1 MTAGIALVAHGSRD
15 AGWAAPFERLAARV
29 RSERPEALVALAY
42 LELAPPTLEE
52 AVAALVA
59 QGAREIAVVP
69 LFLAPGGHVRRD
81 LPAMVD
87 ALRAR
92 HPAARFRVLP
102 AIGEADAI
110 TGAIAAWI
118 AAETRPRGSPGAG
131 DSATI
136 RRR

>member
-1 MTAGIALVAHGSRD
+1 VSAGIVLFAHGSRD

-29 RSERPEALVALAY
+29 RAERPEALVAVAY
-42 LELAPPTLEE
+42 LEQMAPTLED

-69 LFLAPGGHVRRD
+69 AFLAPGGHVRRD
-81 LPAMVD
+81 LPVIVE

-102 AIGEADAI
+102 TIGEADAVA
-110 TGAIAAWI
+110 GAIAAWI
-118 AAETRPRGSPGAG
+118 AAETQSHG
-131 DSATI
+131 
-136 RRR
+136 

>member
-1 MTAGIALVAHGSRD
+1 VTAGIVLFAHGSRD

-29 RSERPEALVALAY
+29 RSERPEALVAVAF
-42 LELAPPTLEE
+42 LELTSPTLED

-59 QGAREIAVVP
+59 RGAHEIAVVP
-69 LFLAPGGHVRRD
+69 VFLAPGGHVRRD
-81 LPAMVD
+81 LPVIVE

-102 AIGEADAI
+102 TIGEADAI

-118 AAETRPRGSPGAG
+118 AAETRSHG
-131 DSATI
+131 
-136 RRR
+136 